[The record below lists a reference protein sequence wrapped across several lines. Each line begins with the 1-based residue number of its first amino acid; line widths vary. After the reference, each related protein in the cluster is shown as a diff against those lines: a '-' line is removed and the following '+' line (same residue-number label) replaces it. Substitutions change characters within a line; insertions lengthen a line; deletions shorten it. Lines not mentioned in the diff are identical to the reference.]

1 MNEIEF
7 MTDDNTTV
15 KFYIIAET
23 RIHNKSYLLVTDSD
37 DEQAEADAY
46 IFKDESE
53 EDSAQAAYVM
63 VEDDDELEAVAKVFA
78 QELEEDD
85 IEIEA

>member
-1 MNEIEF
+1 MNKIEF

-15 KFYIIAET
+15 EFFVVAET
-23 RIHNKSYLLVTDSD
+23 RIHNKNYLLVTDTD
-37 DEQAEADAY
+37 DAEAEADAY
-46 IFKDESE
+46 ILKDESE

-63 VEDDDELEAVAKVFA
+63 VEDENELDAVAKVFA